1 MSLTRSLLKE
11 LQISPDAAERIIA
24 AHAES
29 IDALRQ
35 ERDAARGEAA
45 QLESIRAA
53 LAEMTQARDE
63 ACQARDSAREELSAL
78 GGQFDSYRQQVETEK
93 HQQTR
98 HANLR
103 AALQSAGANPH
114 ALDLLLLALHPDAV
128 PAEKGGVLVQ
138 HTDDALLAVNGGQ
151 GGHTQIEAAIAQP
164 HSGAAILGHPALGH
178 VHAAHDLQSGQTC
191 MGSPI
196 PFNQVRRLK
205 QRSDKINTL
214 FKQDKYAYKR
224 AIFVHVDSRNKGHQ
238 TDVFFYHQNK
248 NSESKHLAKTMRT
261 TFTHK
266 YKKHQPGRG
275 FTGTVDGRNL
285 YVLRHT
291 TPASVFVELG
301 NIQNSFDQQRIILSD
316 NRQALANWLCE
327 GFVTDYNRYN
337 IKTR

>member
-93 HQQTR
+93 HQQAR

-114 ALDLLLLALHPDAV
+114 ALDLLLLALHPDESAFDGDEITDPGRAAYSPQGAV
-128 PAEKGGVLVQ
+128 RRVLRAADAPADRRRFPACDRRAAADKGGCAPHV
-138 HTDDALLAVNGGQ
+138 A
-151 GGHTQIEAAIAQP
+151 GGHQPKLEQCLLRTIE
-164 HSGAAILGHPALGH
+164 
-178 VHAAHDLQSGQTC
+178 
-191 MGSPI
+191 
-196 PFNQVRRLK
+196 RRLIPYGYF
-205 QRSDKINTL
+205 QLHPQGLVCAPS
-214 FKQDKYAYKR
+214 
-224 AIFVHVDSRNKGHQ
+224 G
-238 TDVFFYHQNK
+238 
-248 NSESKHLAKTMRT
+248 
-261 TFTHK
+261 
-266 YKKHQPGRG
+266 
-275 FTGTVDGRNL
+275 
-285 YVLRHT
+285 
-291 TPASVFVELG
+291 ELP
-301 NIQNSFDQQRIILSD
+301 
-316 NRQALANWLCE
+316 
-327 GFVTDYNRYN
+327 
-337 IKTR
+337 

>member
-93 HQQTR
+93 HQQAR

-114 ALDLLLLALHPDAV
+114 ALDLLLLASTPTKARLTATKSP
-128 PAEKGGVLVQ
+128 
-138 HTDDALLAVNGGQ
+138 TRTRCLL
-151 GGHTQIEAAIAQP
+151 P
-164 HSGAAILGHPALGH
+164 S
-178 VHAAHDLQSGQTC
+178 
-191 MGSPI
+191 
-196 PFNQVRRLK
+196 RRSTA
-205 QRSDKINTL
+205 RSSRSR
-214 FKQDKYAYKR
+214 R
-224 AIFVHVDSRNKGHQ
+224 ACRP
-238 TDVFFYHQNK
+238 T
-248 NSESKHLAKTMRT
+248 
-261 TFTHK
+261 
-266 YKKHQPGRG
+266 
-275 FTGTVDGRNL
+275 
-285 YVLRHT
+285 
-291 TPASVFVELG
+291 
-301 NIQNSFDQQRIILSD
+301 SFPRL
-316 NRQALANWLCE
+316 
-327 GFVTDYNRYN
+327 
-337 IKTR
+337 

>member
-93 HQQTR
+93 HQQAR

-114 ALDLLLLALHPDAV
+114 ALDLLLLALHP
-128 PAEKGGVLVQ
+128 EI
-138 HTDDALLAVNGGQ
+138 TDPDALLTPLKAQYG
-151 GGHTQIEAAIAQP
+151 AFFAQP
-164 HSGAAILGHPALGH
+164 TRLPTDVVSPPVTAAPPLTKE
-178 VHAAHDLQSGQTC
+178 D
-191 MGSPI
+191 
-196 PFNQVRRLK
+196 VRRMS
-205 QRSDKINTL
+205 QEDIN
-214 FKQDKYAYKR
+214 
-224 AIFVHVDSRNKGHQ
+224 RNWSSVCSVLSKG
-238 TDVFFYHQNK
+238 D
-248 NSESKHLAKTMRT
+248 
-261 TFTHK
+261 
-266 YKKHQPGRG
+266 
-275 FTGTVDGRNL
+275 
-285 YVLRHT
+285 
-291 TPASVFVELG
+291 
-301 NIQNSFDQQRIILSD
+301 
-316 NRQALANWLCE
+316 
-327 GFVTDYNRYN
+327 
-337 IKTR
+337 

>member
-93 HQQTR
+93 HQQAR

-114 ALDLLLLALHPDAV
+114 ALDLLLLALHPDESAFDGD
-128 PAEKGGVLVQ
+128 EI
-138 HTDDALLAVNGGQ
+138 TDPDALL
-151 GGHTQIEAAIAQP
+151 TPLKAQYARSS
-164 HSGAAILGHPALGH
+164 HS
-178 VHAAHDLQSGQTC
+178 
-191 MGSPI
+191 
-196 PFNQVRRLK
+196 RRAC
-205 QRSDKINTL
+205 RPTL
-214 FKQDKYAYKR
+214 FPR
-224 AIFVHVDSRNKGHQ
+224 
-238 TDVFFYHQNK
+238 
-248 NSESKHLAKTMRT
+248 L
-261 TFTHK
+261 
-266 YKKHQPGRG
+266 
-275 FTGTVDGRNL
+275 
-285 YVLRHT
+285 
-291 TPASVFVELG
+291 
-301 NIQNSFDQQRIILSD
+301 
-316 NRQALANWLCE
+316 
-327 GFVTDYNRYN
+327 
-337 IKTR
+337 